1 MKILITGAN
10 GFLGHYLTAQL
21 LQRNIEVVATGKGN
35 CLLPFSGAANF
46 VYAPMDFTDAE
57 NIMAV
62 FNQHKPTVVVHAGAM
77 SKPDECEEN
86 KEATWLVNVTGTA
99 NMLAAAEKYNCTFI
113 YISTDFVFDGAKG
126 MYTETDEPN
135 PVNYYGQTK
144 LEAEKLVQQYNG
156 SWAIV
161 RTVLVYGKPLS
172 GRNNILTIVKE
183 KLEKGEEYKV
193 VSDQIRTPTYVEDLG
208 AGIISIIEKNKTG
221 IWHLSGADILTP
233 YDMACAA
240 ADYLQLNKNLLQEVT
255 AATFNQPAMRPPKTG
270 FVLNKAKKEL
280 GYLPIPFNE
289 GLRKTFDNGEATFL
303 PVSRG

>member
-21 LQRNIEVVATGKGN
+21 LQKNLKVIATGKGN
-35 CLLPFSGAANF
+35 CRLPFGGAANF
-46 VYAPMDFTDAE
+46 VYAPMDFADEE
-57 NIMAV
+57 NVMAV

-99 NMLAAAEKYNCTFI
+99 NILTAAEKYNCPFI
-113 YISTDFVFDGAKG
+113 YISTDFIFDGVKG

-144 LEAEKLVQQYNG
+144 LAAEKLVQQYKHN
-156 SWAIV
+156 WAIV

-172 GRNNILTIVKE
+172 GRSNILTIVKE
-183 KLEKGEEYKV
+183 KLEKGEGYKV
-193 VSDQIRTPTYVEDLG
+193 VSDQIRTPTYVEDLA

-221 IWHLSGADILTP
+221 VWHLSGADVLTP

-240 ADYLQLNKNLLQEVT
+240 AGYLQLNKNLLQEVT
-255 AATFNQPAMRPPKTG
+255 AASFTQPALRPPKTN
-270 FVLNKAKKEL
+270 FVIDKAKKEL
-280 GYLPIPFNE
+280 NYQPVSFSE
-289 GLRKTFDNGEATFL
+289 GLQKTF
-303 PVSRG
+303 S